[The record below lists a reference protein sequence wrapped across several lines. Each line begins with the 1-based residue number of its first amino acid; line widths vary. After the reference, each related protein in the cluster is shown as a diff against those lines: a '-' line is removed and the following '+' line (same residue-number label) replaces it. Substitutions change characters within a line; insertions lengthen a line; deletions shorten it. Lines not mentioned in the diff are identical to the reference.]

1 MKAHCDRLGLLNA
14 FAMVASVAP
23 SRSPKPI
30 LQNLK
35 FIVDEDGATLMA
47 TDLEVGIRHRV
58 LGVDVDSPGS
68 VILPTAKFGSIL
80 KAWDDD
86 EVHLSTDDQ
95 HLHVRGA
102 RSKYKLGLE
111 DPALFP
117 ESPEFDAADA
127 YFEVAPALL
136 RTAIRRTVFATD
148 VESARYA
155 LGGILVEHEAKSNR
169 LTFVAT
175 DGRRLARMVIDAA
188 VAGDVGD
195 AEASPLPSTIKPVI
209 PVKAAKLI
217 DKVVGGLAED
227 DAAPIHLAFDR
238 AAVSVRTES
247 ATIYARLVE
256 GRFPRYTDVFPTS
269 YATKIPLIAGSFRR
283 AVEQAAIATA
293 DESRGVDFVFEV
305 GNLKLSA
312 SAADVGAADVE
323 LPIDYDGIP
332 ARFALDPRYILDALA
347 TVGPETRFDCSANDP
362 SSAVLFESPDD
373 YSYVAMPLTRDM

>member
-1 MKAHCDRLGLLNA
+1 MKAYCDRLGLLNA

-23 SRSPKPI
+23 ARSPKPI

-35 FIVDEDGATLMA
+35 LVADEDGATLMA

-58 LGVDVDSPGS
+58 LGIEVDSPGS

-86 EVHLSTDDQ
+86 EVSLFTDDQ

-117 ESPEFDAADA
+117 ESPEFKSTNG
-127 YFEVAPALL
+127 YFEIAPSLL

-155 LGGILVEHEAKSNR
+155 LGGILVEHDPQADR

-175 DGRRLARMVIDAA
+175 DGRRLARMVIEAKADGEGDGSPIK
-188 VAGDVGD
+188 AG
-195 AEASPLPSTIKPVI
+195 LQPVI
-209 PVKAAKLI
+209 PVKAAKLL
-217 DKVVGGLAED
+217 DKNLGDAGD
-227 DAAPIHLAFDR
+227 DSSPLHMAFDKSS
-238 AAVSVRTES
+238 VSIRTES
-247 ATIYARLVE
+247 AVIYARLVE

-269 YATKIPLIAGSFRR
+269 FATKIPLIAGSFRR

-293 DESRGVDFVFEV
+293 DESRAVEFAFGV
-305 GNLKLSA
+305 GTLKLSA

-332 ARFALDPRYILDALA
+332 ANFALDPRYILDALA
-347 TVGPETRFDCSANDP
+347 TIGPETRCECS
-362 SSAVLFESPDD
+362 SSGPREAVLFETADS
-373 YSYVAMPLTRDM
+373 YSYVAMPLTRER